1 MPPPSCLDG
10 ALKIIILLLFL
21 VLVLPLLVNF
31 DKVTHF
37 KRPMIRMSRE
47 FMIAKRTHGNNAK
60 IIESKNDDHE
70 KDRRNN
76 DDFKVIDARNDPKN
90 TGTLGGHRADRGG
103 FADPNYVEN
112 TENYEESEDHLAYH
126 KNGSELPKNEEEG
139 NDDETC
145 FSPPLSDHPISSLAA
160 VASLAPPSPPN
171 SSCTIPP
178 LPSAPSCED
187 PAFTGKLLP
196 RKRKIVHMILFSFEV
211 TPVSLFLL
219 RLTRWRSTS
228 GRRLIWSTTTFLSRP
243 LLLTRARINQFFGRD

>member
-21 VLVLPLLVNF
+21 VLVLPFLVNF
-31 DKVTHF
+31 DNVTQF
-37 KRPMIRMSRE
+37 KKPTIRMSRE

-60 IIESKNDDHE
+60 IVETKNDDQE

-76 DDFKVIDARNDPKN
+76 DDFEVDDANNDLRN
-90 TGTLGGHRADRGG
+90 TGTLGGHLVDQDGY
-103 FADPNYVEN
+103 ADPNHVEN
-112 TENYEESEDHLAYH
+112 TGNYEESEDHLGYH
-126 KNGSELPKNEEEG
+126 KKGYEPPNNEEEG

-160 VASLAPPSPPN
+160 VASLPPPSPPN
-171 SSCTIPP
+171 SSCPIPP
-178 LPSAPSCED
+178 LPSAPSCQD

-211 TPVSLFLL
+211 TPSVSPYFC
-219 RLTRWRSTS
+219 S
-228 GRRLIWSTTTFLSRP
+228 GRHTGDPFQRNR
-243 LLLTRARINQFFGRD
+243 